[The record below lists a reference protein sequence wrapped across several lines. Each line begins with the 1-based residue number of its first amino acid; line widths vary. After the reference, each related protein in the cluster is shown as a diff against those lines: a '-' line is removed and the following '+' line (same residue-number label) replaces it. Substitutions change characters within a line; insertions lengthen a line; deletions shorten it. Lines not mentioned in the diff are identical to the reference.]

1 MPTCIQL
8 IFGRLWVERLNFLKP
23 IPAKVYFKT
32 TSSGNT
38 KTTSSG
44 NTTKM
49 DSWVLQSWATNIF
62 EADPKSYYCN
72 SRHGIC
78 QMFYTS
84 EIPNF
89 FNFTKKNKNCNTF
102 EKGGCF
108 TKSRLNKLSVF
119 FASIYSNTNSHQPI
133 CKNSNLNLANSTKL
147 VVFRVNFTPAQGHS
161 TQVPFVPLMT
171 NFMRLNKWLNLFKC
185 ILGLTSKL
193 CVLCTSDNH
202 RIVFAV
208 CSFAPTTGCR
218 NRLVTFLVAW
228 KVAAG
233 KKEDWNA
240 KSIWMVITILA
251 FA

>member
-1 MPTCIQL
+1 MQQQTRNLSNVLHKRDSQL
-8 IFGRLWVERLNFLKP
+8 FQF
-23 IPAKVYFKT
+23 YQ
-32 TSSGNT
+32 T
-38 KTTSSG
+38 KTKI
-44 NTTKM
+44 TTLLKTEN
-49 DSWVLQSWATNIF
+49 VLLNLIWTN
-62 EADPKSYYCN
+62 
-72 SRHGIC
+72 C
-78 QMFYTS
+78 Q
-84 EIPNF
+84 
-89 FNFTKKNKNCNTF
+89 
-102 EKGGCF
+102 
-108 TKSRLNKLSVF
+108 F

-233 KKEDWNA
+233 KRKTEMQNPFWMRNHNV
-240 KSIWMVITILA
+240 SICLNILC
-251 FA
+251 